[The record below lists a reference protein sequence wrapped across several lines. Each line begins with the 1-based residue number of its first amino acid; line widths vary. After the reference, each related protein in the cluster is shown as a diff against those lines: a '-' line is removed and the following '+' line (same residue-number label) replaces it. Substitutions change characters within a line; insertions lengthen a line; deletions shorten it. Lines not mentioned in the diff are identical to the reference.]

1 MIVASEVS
9 KSFQS
14 EVLGSVSLRVGEGE
28 LCCLLGA
35 GGAGKSTLIRI
46 LLGLIAP
53 SSGRASIN
61 GIDCTG
67 DPLAVR
73 KLAAYLPDHLAF
85 CEEFTPRQNVRYH
98 LGLAGVPQGR
108 TREID
113 DALRD
118 VSLPDSAFSRP
129 SRLLTPEQRQGMGL
143 AVAQLRNVPA
153 LLADDPTAGLDPSAT
168 GRIIEL
174 LRTMKE
180 RGTAILLATRDPYLA
195 HFADTVAI
203 LRRGHI
209 VTHRQV
215 SYFPA
220 EELDRIYHQPFT
232 SQR

>member
-1 MIVASEVS
+1 MIIASEVS

-14 EVLGSVSLRVGEGE
+14 EVLGSVSLRVGAGE

-46 LLGLIAP
+46 LLGLTAP
-53 SSGRASIN
+53 SSGRASIG

-73 KLAAYLPDHLAF
+73 KLAAYLPDHLGF

-98 LGLAGVPQGR
+98 HELAGMPPGR
-108 TREID
+108 TQEIR

-118 VSLPDSAFSRP
+118 VGIPDDAFSRP
-129 SRLLTPEQRQGMGL
+129 SHFLTPEQRQGMGI
-143 AVAQLRNVPA
+143 AIAQVRNVPV
-153 LLADDPTAGLDPSAT
+153 LLADDPAAGLDPSAT

-174 LRTMKE
+174 LSTMKE

-195 HFADTVAI
+195 RFADTVAI
-203 LRRGHI
+203 LRRGHLVI
-209 VTHRQV
+209 HKPVGQ
-215 SYFPA
+215 FPP

-232 SQR
+232 TQR